1 MFLTI
6 SHVFAAM
13 FSFCALVSDF
23 PMESWSC
30 CHGGQTQISR
40 PKNLKYI
47 FINIEIWNQ
56 MLICRIDTE
65 MYILTKIF
73 SGICAI
79 WHNSALCHPAPN
91 CKKSLGPGFAPMCS
105 SLYSPQGFDT
115 FPIPLIFILCVDLDE
130 DPYREPAYSAG
141 FHFEGPYSSI
151 QALWQN
157 AASHPKTQFIPG
169 TASSILGG
177 QIVRFLLPS
186 LGGGDT
192 IAPLFIF
199 DLHPPQ
205 NRQTDSF
212 MLNNLL

>member
-1 MFLTI
+1 MQLGTQKNQTDCFFSCLSKTSFVICVQLSIVLHIFRVYFYNSLHVIIFLSHICSCFQRFLMFLTI

-56 MLICRIDTE
+56 MLICRIDAE

-115 FPIPLIFILCVDLDE
+115 FPISLIFISCVDLDE
-130 DPYREPAYSAG
+130 DP
-141 FHFEGPYSSI
+141 
-151 QALWQN
+151 
-157 AASHPKTQFIPG
+157 
-169 TASSILGG
+169 
-177 QIVRFLLPS
+177 
-186 LGGGDT
+186 
-192 IAPLFIF
+192 
-199 DLHPPQ
+199 
-205 NRQTDSF
+205 
-212 MLNNLL
+212 